1 MASVV
6 TANLRQIADAHHRAQ
21 LADYRANDETA
32 RLQKIVDDCDTK
44 IGRYRATLDAGGDPA
59 FIAGWIR
66 ETATIRTA
74 TLARIGVADGPPQ
87 RLNEDQIAAI
97 VEGLSGL
104 LAILKRADPRDK
116 AEIYS
121 RIGLRVRY
129 EPGAETIKAEVI
141 NDDFG
146 RVLSA
151 CPRGDLNPH
160 ALYGH

>member
-1 MASVV
+1 MVV
-6 TANLRQIADAHHRAQ
+6 GDQVAAGAAWLGVALCEDVELAGRVEVEPTEVIAPP
-21 LADYRANDETA
+21 Y
-32 RLQKIVDDCDTK
+32 TK
-44 IGRYRATLDAGGDPA
+44 IDRYRATLDAGGDPA
-59 FIAGWIR
+59 LIAGWIR

-87 RLNEDQIAAI
+87 RLNEDHIAAI
-97 VEGLSGL
+97 VEGLGGL

-129 EPGAETIKAEVI
+129 EPGLETIKAEVVS
-141 NDDFG
+141 DDFG